1 MGCRKRISEPFPFE
15 NVKTDSD
22 KCKAQGRSC
31 NVAEGGGQKISNSE
45 PPITHLIHIL
55 AKHETP
61 MNARRTVL
69 GRVPAML
76 NTLVMRTR
84 SMAVLLRADAIVNP
98 PINSMIVGENM
109 TEKMY
114 LYVMRVTQM

>member
-1 MGCRKRISEPFPFE
+1 MLRGEVRKLA
-15 NVKTDSD
+15 T
-22 KCKAQGRSC
+22 
-31 NVAEGGGQKISNSE
+31 E